1 VNRGLQRGDAAEVL
15 AADFLASRGLT
26 IVERKYRCRGGE
38 IDLVARDGSTL
49 VFVEV
54 RLRANSAYG
63 GAGASITATKRERL
77 TIAARHY
84 LAGLTREPACRFDA
98 ILLDALDAARIEWL
112 VDIDCS

>member
-1 VNRGLQRGDAAEVL
+1 MNRGLQRGDAAEAL
-15 AADFLASRGLT
+15 AADFLASRGLA
-26 IVERKYRCRGGE
+26 IIERKYRCRGGE

-54 RLRANSAYG
+54 RLRAGSAYG
-63 GAGASITATKRERL
+63 GARASITATKRGRL
-77 TIAARHY
+77 TLAARHY

-98 ILLDALDAARIEWL
+98 ILLDALDTERIEWL